1 MMRTERSFLG
11 MENLRLRSMDELN
24 PPHGMKIMQTIKSCA
39 PVQINQ
45 SIRSMVATDTIP
57 LDEVSF
63 SYCTNVTV
71 LKLLR
76 VRMKILDLNALR
88 HLRSLE
94 YDSGWSLVSSNIAP
108 PAVKV
113 RGLARLSNLVV
124 LLLDGIPGH
133 SSWIEAISGLTKLQI
148 LRLDSGTRWRPDD
161 KHEIKYPNLRK
172 LWSLRDVTMTR
183 FRNRA
188 NTISGFSKRMSFLR
202 ILDLSECSFLR
213 CDGVGDLVA
222 LEELN
227 LSYCKKL
234 NELPNL
240 QSLTRLRKLNIRNCG
255 LTRALPGFGALI
267 ALEVLQAAGC
277 FKLAQLLDLR
287 KLIHLQVLNTSSGL
301 VDSRG
306 VELLTGLSN
315 LTGLLKFNF
324 YFCDFKDVSCLSH
337 FSTLRELI
345 ITNCDKLERL
355 PDIHKLTRLEMLEI
369 YGCESLRIWEG
380 LRGSRLLETVIS
392 DHGNGAGVYPLL
404 IETLECNGVPVT
416 ELPDARSFPHLK
428 HLYLSPPLLYQ

>member
-1 MMRTERSFLG
+1 M
-11 MENLRLRSMDELN
+11 
-24 PPHGMKIMQTIKSCA
+24 
-39 PVQINQ
+39 
-45 SIRSMVATDTIP
+45 
-57 LDEVSF
+57 
-63 SYCTNVTV
+63 
-71 LKLLR
+71 
-76 VRMKILDLNALR
+76 
-88 HLRSLE
+88 
-94 YDSGWSLVSSNIAP
+94 
-108 PAVKV
+108 
-113 RGLARLSNLVV
+113 
-124 LLLDGIPGH
+124 
-133 SSWIEAISGLTKLQI
+133 
-148 LRLDSGTRWRPDD
+148 
-161 KHEIKYPNLRK
+161 
-172 LWSLRDVTMTR
+172 
-183 FRNRA
+183 
-188 NTISGFSKRMSFLR
+188 
-202 ILDLSECSFLR
+202 R
-213 CDGVGDLVA
+213 CDGIGDLVA

-234 NELPNL
+234 KELPNL

-255 LTRALPGFGALI
+255 LIRALPGFGALI

-287 KLIHLQVLNTSSGL
+287 KLIHLQVLNIYNSPASALLGLGNMTSLREINVRFEVLEDCRDLQMLTELRKVWISGWGSQGLPFLSTLPKLEDLGL